1 MPTKQHSLVVNDF
14 FTLSASPAGGRG
26 QKPRQETH
34 PELVEEVVPALVL
47 AKPLSEAF
55 AYLKPAEIEVFNR
68 AYAFSARAH
77 AGQYRKDG
85 EPYITHPFAVA
96 EILAGWK
103 MDVQTLV
110 AALLHD
116 VVEDTGVTC
125 EQIATYFGPAVAAL
139 VDGVTKLDQLE
150 FESKAHAQAEYFR
163 KMLLAMAQDLRVI
176 FIKLADRLH
185 NMRTL
190 VAMEPEARSRIAQ
203 ETLEIYAP
211 IANRLGLNH
220 LYQELEDLAFQH
232 LHPTR
237 YKVLKKAVQ
246 AARGNQREVVE
257 KIRLAIEDKLRQ
269 YGIEAQVYGREKH
282 LYSIYR
288 KMQEKSLAFSEVL
301 DIYGFRVLVDDV
313 RSCYLALGA
322 LHSLYKPIP
331 GKFKDY
337 IAIPKAN
344 GYQSLHTTLFGPFGA
359 PIEVQIRTHDMH
371 RVAEAGVAAHW
382 LYKTGNQ
389 ADFSEVQKKTHQW
402 LQSLLDIQA
411 DSRDSV
417 EFLEHIKIDLFP
429 DEVYVFTPKGNIMAL
444 PRGATAI
451 DFAYRVHTDIGN
463 HCVAARINGD
473 IMPLSTPL
481 KNGDRV
487 EIITS
492 ESARP
497 SPSWVHFAVT
507 GKARAHIRSALKKA
521 HRAESEAL
529 GLQLLNQAL
538 RALGARPEQI
548 TEQQWGRVVKESG
561 RSREDLL
568 MEIGLGKRLGLVVAR
583 QLLAREAETEPRRPT
598 GPLLIRGAEGVAVR
612 LAKCCKPIPGD
623 PIIGQIKKEQGLI
636 VHTHDCPQVRHY
648 RADPDKWVD
657 VEWSADIE
665 RSFDVSIKVTVA
677 NKRGV
682 LAQVASAIA
691 REGSNIDDVRMDEAT
706 GAFTNLYFTVQVHN
720 RLHLSRLMRA
730 LRALPEVVSI
740 ARVKGKQSEARER
753 V

>member
-1 MPTKQHSLVVNDF
+1 MRRLLKSDLDGTTD
-14 FTLSASPAGGRG
+14 TASAGHAGERTSD
-26 QKPRQETH
+26 PILALARAL
-34 PELVEEVVPALVL
+34 PENV
-47 AKPLSEAF
+47 
-55 AYLKPAEIEVFNR
+55 AYLKPAEAEAFAR

-85 EPYITHPFAVA
+85 EPYITHPLAVA
-96 EILAGWK
+96 EILAGWN
-103 MDVQTLV
+103 MDGQTLV

-116 VVEDTGVTC
+116 VVEDTGVTRD
-125 EQIATYFGPAVAAL
+125 QIAADFGPAVAAL

-150 FESKAHAQAEYFR
+150 FESKAHAQAENFR
-163 KMLLAMAQDLRVI
+163 KMLLAMAQDVRVI
-176 FIKLADRLH
+176 LIKLADRLH

-190 VAMEPEARSRIAQ
+190 DAMKPEARTRIAQ

-237 YKVLKKAVQ
+237 HKVLEKAIL
-246 AARGNQREVVE
+246 AARGNRREVVE
-257 KIRLAIEDKLRQ
+257 RIKQAIEEKLKGC
-269 YGIEAQVYGREKH
+269 GIEAQVFGREKH

-288 KMQEKSLAFSEVL
+288 KMQEKSLAFSEVF
-301 DIYGFRVLVDDV
+301 DIYGFRVIVEDV
-313 RSCYLALGA
+313 RNCYLALGA

-359 PIEVQIRTHDMH
+359 PLEVQIRTYEMH
-371 RVAEAGVAAHW
+371 RVAEAGVASHW
-382 LYKTGNQ
+382 LYKTGGE
-389 ADFSEVQKKTHQW
+389 AEFSEVQKKTHQW

-417 EFLEHIKIDLFP
+417 EFLEHIKVDLFP
-429 DEVYVFTPKGNIMAL
+429 DEVYVFTPKGNILAL

-451 DFAYRVHTDIGN
+451 DFAYSVHTDIGN
-463 HCVAARINGD
+463 HCVAAKINGD
-473 IMPLSTPL
+473 YMPLSTPL

-507 GKARAHIRSALKKA
+507 GKARAHIRSALKNT
-521 HRAESEAL
+521 HRSESEAL

-538 RALGARPEQI
+538 RALGARPEQVGE
-548 TEQQWGRVVKESG
+548 TQWEQVIKESG

-568 MEIGLGKRLGLVVAR
+568 MEIGLGKRLGVVVAR
-583 QLLAREAETEPRRPT
+583 QLLAREADTESRKPA
-598 GPLLIRGAEGVAVR
+598 GPMLIRGAEGVAVR
-612 LAKCCKPIPGD
+612 LAKCCRPIPGD

-636 VHTHDCPQVRHY
+636 IHTLDCPQVHHY
-648 RADPDKWVD
+648 REDPDKWVD
-657 VEWSADIE
+657 VEWAADIE
-665 RSFDVSIKVTVA
+665 KPFDVGIKVTVA

-682 LAQVASAIA
+682 LGQVASAIA
-691 REGSNIDDVRMDEAT
+691 GEGSNIDDVSMEEAA

-720 RLHLSRLMRA
+720 RLHLARLMRA
-730 LRALPEVVSI
+730 LRGLPEVVRI
-740 ARVKGKQSEARER
+740 NRMKGRHHATGGGANA